1 MFKKKKNN
9 NVEIVKKSVDKQSFV
24 VIRLACTFE
33 ELKKSPPLQRS
44 FKTSLMRYFTIFE
57 LFLCLEETKILQA
70 TLELNLSK
78 PILVR

>member
-1 MFKKKKNN
+1 M
-9 NVEIVKKSVDKQSFV
+9 KKSVDKQSFL

-33 ELKKSPPLQRS
+33 ELKKSPLLQRS
-44 FKTSLMRYFTIFE
+44 FKTSLMRYFTIFK
-57 LFLCLEETKILQA
+57 LFLCLGETKILQA